1 MKRNIIIVDD
11 EPRAHNVLENYLLRI
26 PETELKGKFTNALEA
41 MEFMKKNHTDI
52 LLLDITM
59 PQVDGFAFLRMQ
71 ENPPLVIFTT
81 AHSEYALESY
91 DYNAVDYLKKPIPF
105 ERFQKAITKALA
117 ILKANP
123 ERSTPKEIELKIDG
137 ELKTLAFENILY
149 LQSLGNY
156 LKIHTPEKM
165 WLTQITTHYIE
176 ENLPKEVFIRI
187 HKSYIVNRTKIE
199 RLTDDEVIL
208 QNAKLPIGKT
218 FKKYVRES
226 LVQFSQP

>member
-1 MKRNIIIVDD
+1 MKRNVIIVDD
-11 EPRAHNVLENYLLRI
+11 EPRAHTILENYLQRI
-26 PETELKGKFTNALEA
+26 PETKLEGKFTSALQA
-41 MEFMKKNHTDI
+41 FDFIKQNHTDI
-52 LLLDITM
+52 VLLDITM

-91 DYNAVDYLKKPIPF
+91 DFNAVDYLKKPIPF
-105 ERFQKAITKALA
+105 DRFQKAITKALA

-137 ELKTLAFENILY
+137 ELKTLAFDNILY

-199 RLTDDEVIL
+199 RLTDDEVII

-226 LVQFSQP
+226 LAQFSQS